1 MKTKLLAMMLVAGGS
16 MFAQTR
22 FSVGVNFGGPRYVP
36 APVAVAAYRP
46 PAPGPGYIWI
56 DGYTDDYGNWVD
68 GYWALPP
75 YAGAYWVAPRY
86 YGGRFVAGY
95 WGGERHFDRDD
106 AHFGVRGNEFREH
119 SFDRG
124 GRSFDRDHG
133 RSSDRGR
140 DFGRGFRR

>member
-1 MKTKLLAMMLVAGGS
+1 MKKKLLAMMLVAGGS

-22 FSVGVNFGGPRYVP
+22 FSIGINFGGPRYAP
-36 APVAVAAYRP
+36 PVAVAAYRP
-46 PAPGPGYIWI
+46 VAPGPGYIWV
-56 DGYTDDYGNWVD
+56 DGYTDEYGNWVD

-106 AHFGVRGNEFREH
+106 FRFRESREFREH
-119 SFDRG
+119 DFDRGRSFDRDR

-133 RSSDRGR
+133 RE
-140 DFGRGFRR
+140 FGRGFRR